1 MAALIDSPN
10 LRCKFENISSQ
21 IDQFVSTARTMRQR
35 QKNLFSMIPAL
46 AAAVLIF
53 AGSTVRAADTA
64 PVAAPSASLSS
75 LFVSSMDALTIG
87 ITPAYGVL
95 GASALPVTARAVGGG
110 MGIAD
115 ISNFS
120 SEFTT
125 SISGGN
131 VGLFGERAELPTL
144 FAPAPVSAWNMGGSL
159 GYAGFYLRAGLSGT
173 PALGPFQRTQGWQAG
188 LGFASGGFD
197 FRLTFLT
204 AQTGNFSGGET
215 EMESQRWTL
224 GGIYRLSSSLRLN
237 ADAFYGLRDSRT
249 GMFFTPQP
257 AAGTQ
262 APPGTGARVG
272 VQLRF

>member
-1 MAALIDSPN
+1 
-10 LRCKFENISSQ
+10 
-21 IDQFVSTARTMRQR
+21 MRQR
-35 QKNLFSMIPAL
+35 QKTLFSIIPAL
-46 AAAVLIF
+46 AAVLLML
-53 AGSTVRAADTA
+53 AGSPVRAADAA
-64 PVAAPSASLSS
+64 PVVAAPSSTSQSSTSQASASQAASLSA
-75 LFVSSMDALTIG
+75 LFVSSVDALNIG

-95 GASALPVTARAVGGG
+95 GSTLLTSR
-110 MGIAD
+110 
-115 ISNFS
+115 SNFS
-120 SEFTT
+120 SEYTA
-125 SISGGN
+125 SAYGGN
-131 VGLFGERAELPTL
+131 VGLFGERAEISSL
-144 FAPAPVSAWNMGGSL
+144 FALAPASAWNMGGSL

-188 LGFASGGFD
+188 LGFATGGLD
-197 FRLTFLT
+197 VRLTFLT
-204 AQTGNFSGGET
+204 AQTGNFASGET

-262 APPGTGARVG
+262 APQGTGARVG

>member
-1 MAALIDSPN
+1 
-10 LRCKFENISSQ
+10 
-21 IDQFVSTARTMRQR
+21 MRPTV
-35 QKNLFSMIPAL
+35 KTLLSVLPAL
-46 AAAVLIF
+46 AATLLVT
-53 AGSTVRAADTA
+53 AGLVTAGRPAAA
-64 PVAAPSASLSS
+64 AERPAAPAPATPLSS

-87 ITPAYGVL
+87 ITPAYGIL
-95 GASALPVTARAVGGG
+95 GGLPVTSRAGGG
-110 MGIAD
+110 GLGVAD
-115 ISNFS
+115 IFNFS
-120 SEFTT
+120 SEYTT
-125 SISGGN
+125 SVYGGN
-131 VGLFGERAELPTL
+131 VGLFGQRADLPSL

-159 GYAGFYLRAGLSGT
+159 GYAGFYLRAGVSGT

-197 FRLTFLT
+197 FRVTFLT
-204 AQTGNFSGGET
+204 AQAGNFSTGDT

>member
-1 MAALIDSPN
+1 M
-10 LRCKFENISSQ
+10 
-21 IDQFVSTARTMRQR
+21 STAHTMRQR
-35 QKNLFSMIPAL
+35 QKTIFSSIPAF
-46 AAAVLIF
+46 AAALLMF
-53 AGSTVRAADTA
+53 AGSPARAAAEPA
-64 PVAAPSASLSS
+64 PVAAPSTSLSS

-95 GASALPVTARAVGGG
+95 GAALPVTARAAGGG

-131 VGLFGERAELPTL
+131 VGLFGERAEMPTL

-204 AQTGNFSGGET
+204 AQTGNFSSGET